1 MKLYVLSWSMS
12 KLIKWIRG
20 KAYLDSYSIRT
31 LQSKQWIIYKNTKVS
46 PRKMD
51 ELPESQIKKV
61 KIINDI
67 KELIGVYKKIFNY

>member
-1 MKLYVLSWSMS
+1 
-12 KLIKWIRG
+12 
-20 KAYLDSYSIRT
+20 
-31 LQSKQWIIYKNTKVS
+31 
-46 PRKMD
+46 MD